1 MKVSF
6 DILCLDERDSP
17 NLAELTSKNISEI
30 KAIVNRRHF
39 GLVGVIIPGATYPD
53 INMEGRRIQEKC
65 HGTNCYKPFHYVDIL
80 NNKSEYAFL
89 GTDHAKRQGLIARL
103 NTYVKENKFKI
114 IASFIDKQK
123 LALEYGVFKNGALS
137 EIRKIKPNMLS
148 SSTPRRINLY
158 ELALKNVLLEYY
170 KYLNDRK
177 KRGIIIAEGRGKV
190 EDQQLLDAFYK
201 YQRIGVSS
209 LSGKELRSYIV
220 DLLVVYKSQNHLGI
234 QLADLVTY
242 PVYDFKVPNHN
253 VRVDHFIKE
262 ESLEGK
268 VLSVKV
274 FPN

>member
-17 NLAELTSKNISEI
+17 NLAELTNKSVSEI

-53 INMEGRRIQEKC
+53 INMEGRRIQSKC
-65 HGTNCYKPFHYVDIL
+65 HGINCYKPFHYVDIL
-80 NNKSEYAFL
+80 NNKAEYAFL
-89 GTDHAKRQGLIARL
+89 GSDQPKRQSLVDGL
-103 NTYVKENKFKI
+103 NTFVKENKFKI

-123 LALEYGVFKNGALS
+123 LALEYGVFVNRVLTG
-137 EIRKIKPNMLS
+137 IRKIKPNMMS
-148 SSTPRRINLY
+148 TSTPRRINLY
-158 ELALKNVLLEYY
+158 ELALKNILMEYL
-170 KYLNDRK
+170 KYLKDKK
-177 KRGIIIAEGRGKV
+177 KRGIIIAEGRGKA

-234 QLADLVTY
+234 QLADLITY
-242 PVYDFKVPNHN
+242 PLYDYKVPDHN
-253 VRVDHFIKE
+253 VRKDHFVKE
-262 ESLEGK
+262 ESLERK
-268 VLSVKV
+268 ILNVKV